1 MAHQTIL
8 ITGASSGLGL
18 AFLKWYVAHPPS
30 LLPRGQQQPHR
41 PEREQH
47 EQTTTIIALDNQPF
61 PNEHAH
67 LLDSASASNRNKDTN
82 TTTTNNNTKNK
93 VSIHFH
99 QGDITSA
106 HFLHDLPYHAT
117 PIHLLIHCAGIRGL
131 VPRIVEA
138 EKGNVAAAETLD
150 VMDHATMMR
159 TFEINTWG
167 TMNLVKSFLPGLRL
181 AAASASA
188 SAATDATVTT
198 TGGVDS
204 TITTVPTSAP
214 KVIIMSSRMGSVA
227 SNTAGG
233 GYAYR
238 ASKAAL
244 NAVVKSFSLDVPE
257 VVFSLLHP
265 GRVETRL
272 VKWKEEGAISVEES
286 LRDCLKVIEGLGK
299 RDSGKLVDRFGV
311 EIPW

>member
-41 PEREQH
+41 QEEEQEH
-47 EQTTTIIALDNQPF
+47 ETTTTGTTTTTTIIALDNQPF

-67 LLDSASASNRNKDTN
+67 LLGSASPGKGNKA
-82 TTTTNNNTKNK
+82 NNNTNNK
-93 VSIHFH
+93 KVTLHFH

-106 HFLHDLPYHAT
+106 HFLHDLAYHAT

-138 EKGNVAAAETLD
+138 EKGNVATAETLD

-181 AAASASA
+181 AAADASA
-188 SAATDATVTT
+188 FATDATVT
-198 TGGVDS
+198 GGVDS
-204 TITTVPTSAP
+204 TTTPTVPTP
-214 KVIIMSSRMGSVA
+214 KVIILSSRMGSVA

-257 VVFSLLHP
+257 VVFALLHP
-265 GRVETRL
+265 GRVETGL
-272 VKWKEEGAISVEES
+272 VQWKEEGAISVEES
-286 LRDCLKVIEGLGK
+286 LRDCLKIIEGLGK